1 MIAGDNGKVGSAHDI
16 VADLNFRPGCEQR
29 CSRAKVH
36 VMAHVDIARSGD
48 LAVTAERVTFS
59 PHAAKERRNEGI
71 RRSLL

>member
-16 VADLNFRPGCEQR
+16 VADLNFRSGCEQR

-48 LAVTAERVTFS
+48 LAVTAES
-59 PHAAKERRNEGI
+59 HILAACSKGAAQRGH
-71 RRSLL
+71 